1 MKNIILE
8 LEGLVYLKRDLSFEE
23 AMSLAQINNSDDIKF
38 LCDAADRIRERFNG
52 NSVDLCSIMN
62 AKSGRCSEDCKFCAQ
77 SAHYRTKVEEYGIVS
92 MENAI
97 KLAKENES
105 EGLNRFSLVTSGRG
119 LVGKELGEVIKIYKE
134 LRKEV
139 SIDLCASLGILN
151 YEQLLALSETGIT
164 MYHHNLETS
173 REYYEKVCSTHSYDE
188 RIDTIE
194 AAKKARLKVCCGG
207 IIGMGETME
216 VRIKLAFEVKKLE
229 IQSIP
234 VNVLNPIE
242 GTPYEN
248 IKPLSQEEILK
259 TIAIFRFVNPKA
271 YIRLAGGRNLI
282 ENFGK
287 QCFSAG
293 ANATITGNYL
303 TTSGNKIV
311 DDIEM
316 INSLGLKVRDNN

>member
-1 MKNIILE
+1 MKDIILK
-8 LEGLVYLKRDLSFEE
+8 LEELVYLERDLSFEE
-23 AMSLAQINNSDDIKF
+23 AMALAQINNKDDIKF

-62 AKSGRCSEDCKFCAQ
+62 AKSGKCSEDCKFCAQ
-77 SAHYRTKVEEYGIVS
+77 SAHYKTKVEEYGIVS

-119 LVGKELGEVIKIYKE
+119 LVGKELEEVIKIYKE

-151 YEQLLALSETGIT
+151 YEQLLALSDTGIT

-173 REYYEKVCSTHSYDE
+173 REYYEKVCSTHSYNE

-194 AAKKARLKVCCGG
+194 AAKKAGLKVCCGG

-216 VRIKLAFEVKKLE
+216 DRIKLAFEVKKLE

-248 IKPLSQEEILK
+248 IEPLSQEEILK
-259 TIAIFRFVNPKA
+259 TIAIFRFINPKA

-282 ENFGK
+282 DEFGK

-316 INSLGLKVRDNN
+316 INSLGLKVRDNK

>member
-1 MKNIILE
+1 
-8 LEGLVYLKRDLSFEE
+8 
-23 AMSLAQINNSDDIKF
+23 
-38 LCDAADRIRERFNG
+38 
-52 NSVDLCSIMN
+52 
-62 AKSGRCSEDCKFCAQ
+62 
-77 SAHYRTKVEEYGIVS
+77 
-92 MENAI
+92 
-97 KLAKENES
+97 
-105 EGLNRFSLVTSGRG
+105 
-119 LVGKELGEVIKIYKE
+119 
-134 LRKEV
+134 
-139 SIDLCASLGILN
+139 
-151 YEQLLALSETGIT
+151 

-173 REYYEKVCSTHSYDE
+173 REHYEKVCSTHSYDE
-188 RIDTIE
+188 RIETIE
-194 AAKKARLKVCCGG
+194 AAKKVGLKVCCGG

-216 VRIKLAFEVKKLE
+216 DRIKLAFEVKKLE

-248 IKPLSQEEILK
+248 IEPLSQEEILK
-259 TIAIFRFVNPKA
+259 TIAIFRFINPKA

-282 ENFGK
+282 DEFGK